1 MVNRTCSLWGPL
13 VLCACLFGSFD
24 VSAQEGAGETSA
36 GGVEAQPEVAT
47 AEEEEE
53 DEDEIAATSYAYPIR
68 WARRPLVIHE
78 GMVRGDS
85 RIYVGGVS
93 GPGTWSSID
102 IGGAVSPVEG
112 LEVGIS
118 SQRIGTVPALA
129 GNGLLTVIMS
139 PRGRY
144 GDIPIYARYQYHE
157 TNIFAAGV
165 DLVLTMPANTDF
177 KLTANVP
184 LRIFEIMGIFTMD
197 MNTGLTLVAG
207 DSFAAYTS
215 DPSNVTFDFDW
226 GGTGSVNITDHGFI
240 QIGGGVSVVNLNGGP
255 GVKSVIEL
263 PAFLGGGYTW
273 LSNKELLV
281 DFFVQSGFLPVM
293 FANQPTGLNMF
304 DVGNTWFV
312 TFGAQVYTRPLFG
325 KNRRPKG

>member
-1 MVNRTCSLWGPL
+1 MVNRTHPL
-13 VLCACLFGSFD
+13 AGALFVCALFFASPC
-24 VSAQEGAGETSA
+24 VQAQEEAAEPEEASA
-36 GGVEAQPEVAT
+36 EVEQESAELKIAT
-47 AEEEEE
+47 
-53 DEDEIAATSYAYPIR
+53 TSYGYPIR
-68 WARRPLVIHE
+68 WARRPLVIDE
-78 GMVRGDS
+78 GMVRADG
-85 RIYVGGVS
+85 RIYVGGTFA
-93 GPGTWSSID
+93 PGTSSSID

-139 PRGRY
+139 PKGHY

-157 TNIFAAGV
+157 TDIFAAGV
-165 DLVLTMPANTDF
+165 DLVLSLPANTDF
-177 KLTANVP
+177 RLTVNVP

-207 DSFAAYTS
+207 DSYAQFTS
-215 DPSNVTFDFDW
+215 NPSNVTFDFDW
-226 GGTGSVNITDHGFI
+226 GGTGTVNITDNGFI

-255 GVKSVIEL
+255 GARGVVEL
-263 PAFLGGGYTW
+263 PAFLGGGYTYE
-273 LSNKELLV
+273 SKKDLLI

-293 FANQPTGLNMF
+293 LANQPAGLEMF
-304 DVGNTWFV
+304 EVKSTWFV
-312 TFGAQVYTRPLFG
+312 AFGAQVYTRPLFG